1 MEKDKTFHNLVSQMS
16 VEERNTLLASISEKY
31 TFSKEPL
38 YEDIP
43 QDRAAATLVSAEA
56 QFSRLPWYR
65 YIWFFILSL
74 FKTTTPAKAFEENRI
89 TKLGKEIG
97 NRFPGTYDYKRNLL
111 LPLFHKALTDLKE
124 GARFFYTAL
133 DSSVQRDK
141 GAFYAFLAS
150 LEMEDIHYRLQSETT
165 PQRIYEKYPD
175 SSEMEWQQL
184 AVHEMEE
191 TLVAIT
197 DEHRQAMYANVRSLY
212 CLKEL
217 ASFLYDR
224 LLLTF
229 EFEPSLQGS
238 ICSVRVVKDQ
248 LCTLN
253 NILYSFKY
261 PPSMALIES
270 MFVFILNEQEYDAVE
285 LQNIL
290 AKAEDSLASIRAF
303 NRQIPL
309 TLILRCTN
317 QDVSLEPEVISGG
330 EDWFMAFQDY
340 WKEHIE
346 EQFTLFTLERQ
357 RKKLFESFTY
367 FLGGKTLRI
376 LEHVESE
383 SNPDGMPIYGIFSLS
398 FLLTFY
404 SVVFIAEINGVLRDI
419 LLNGDF
425 DNREHRTIFTEY
437 YNNLIKLEEDIK
449 RFDYNLS
456 PSGSYGKRYTQGS
469 KETSLPIKRRK
480 MQVAIEDASTEAK
493 EFIARTKSSIEGL
506 LTILEA
512 IIHKDRD
519 GKYTTLVNM
528 ARFMERNT
536 LPAGGPLEKKEEQ
549 PNQSLLGQKGIAFI
563 AGIVEVIQKLQQTLS
578 ILVDIDVTELDK
590 TSL

>member
-1 MEKDKTFHNLVSQMS
+1 MEEDRTFHNLVSQMS
-16 VEERNTLLASISEKY
+16 VEERHTLLASISDKY
-31 TFSKEPL
+31 TFSQEPL
-38 YEDIP
+38 YEDSP
-43 QDRAAATLVSAEA
+43 QAGSTPVSVET
-56 QFSRLPWYR
+56 QFTHLPWYR

-74 FKTTTPAKAFEENRI
+74 FKTTTPEKAFQENRI
-89 TKLGKEIG
+89 SKLGREISS
-97 NRFPGTYDYKRNLL
+97 RFPGTYDYKRNLL
-111 LPLFHKALTDLKE
+111 LPLFHKALTDLKA

-150 LEMEDIHYRLQSETT
+150 LEMEDIHFRLQTETT
-165 PQRIYEKYPD
+165 PQRISEKYPD
-175 SSEMEWQQL
+175 SGEMEWQQL
-184 AVHEMEE
+184 AIHEMEE
-191 TLVAIT
+191 SLVAIT
-197 DEHRQAMYANVRSLY
+197 DEHRQAMYDNVRSLY

-217 ASFLYDR
+217 AGFLYDR

-238 ICSVRVVKDQ
+238 VCSVRVVKEQ
-248 LCTLN
+248 LGTLN

-261 PPSMALIES
+261 PPSMTLIES
-270 MFVFILNEQEYDAVE
+270 MFAFILNEQEYDAVE

-290 AKAEDSLASIRAF
+290 ARAEDSLASIRAF

-309 TLILRCTN
+309 TLILRCAS

-330 EDWFMAFQDY
+330 EDWFMAFHDY

-346 EQFTLFTLERQ
+346 EQFAIFKLERQ

-367 FLGGKTLRI
+367 FLGGKTLQI
-376 LEHVESE
+376 LEYVESE
-383 SNPDGMPIYGIFSLS
+383 SNPDGMPVYGIFSLS

-404 SVVFIAEINGVLRDI
+404 TVVFITQINGVLRDI

-425 DNREHRTIFTEY
+425 QNREYRTTFTGY
-437 YNNLIKLEEDIK
+437 YNNIIKLEEDIK

-456 PSGSYGKRYTQGS
+456 ASGAYGKRYTQGS
-469 KETSLPIKRRK
+469 TESSISVKRRK
-480 MQVAIEDASTEAK
+480 MQVAVEEASAEAK
-493 EFIARTKSSIEGL
+493 EIIARTKSSIEGL

-528 ARFMERNT
+528 SRFMERNSQ
-536 LPAGGPLEKKEEQ
+536 PAGGPSEKKEE
-549 PNQSLLGQKGIAFI
+549 PLRQSLSGQKGAVFI
-563 AGIVEVIQKLQQTLS
+563 TDIVEVIQKLQQTLH
-578 ILVDIDVTELDK
+578 ILVDIDVTELDQ